1 MKYHLEETMYNNY
14 YQSKINKR
22 HYEDVFFDVRGFFLS
37 SAKVM
42 SKSGNNNFVRRTGLV

>member
-1 MKYHLEETMYNNY
+1 MNFESIHLIQVLKY

-22 HYEDVFFDVRGFFLS
+22 HIMRMSSS

-42 SKSGNNNFVRRTGLV
+42 SKSGNNNCVHRTGLV